1 MNVVKFHFDQ
11 NKVSEMCHKPY
22 SFPHSEENA
31 VNRIEGAENLV
42 LTKPAS
48 QQPSNVLK
56 PQPAE
61 TVTEKTKEAFKVSIQ
76 VRMKPSL
83 PVISPAAPAKEN
95 RTSLHLEELCP
106 LTPNLSLD
114 TESDENGLKKEVA
127 FETESVFWATVE
139 EKTKE
144 KSDEVVSMA
153 KSIPEKEV
161 LDRG

>member
-1 MNVVKFHFDQ
+1 MFDQ
-11 NKVSEMCHKPY
+11 NKVSKMCHKPY
-22 SFPHSEENA
+22 SLPHSEEKA
-31 VNRIEGAENLV
+31 VNQIEGAENLV
-42 LTKPAS
+42 LTEPVS

-61 TVTEKTKEAFKVSIQ
+61 TIKEKSKEPFKVSIQ

-83 PVISPAAPAKEN
+83 PVISPAVAAKET

-114 TESDENGLKKEVA
+114 TESDENGLKKEVT
-127 FETESVFWATVE
+127 FETESVLWATVE

>member
-1 MNVVKFHFDQ
+1 
-11 NKVSEMCHKPY
+11 MCHKPY
-22 SFPHSEENA
+22 SLPHSEEKA
-31 VNRIEGAENLV
+31 VNQIEAAENLV
-42 LTKPAS
+42 LTEPVS

-61 TVTEKTKEAFKVSIQ
+61 TIKEKSKEPFKVSIQ

-83 PVISPAAPAKEN
+83 PVISPAVAAKET

-106 LTPNLSLD
+106 LTPNVSLD
-114 TESDENGLKKEVA
+114 DENGLKKEVT
-127 FETESVFWATVE
+127 FETESVLWATVE